1 MSEKIGLMES
11 VSLAVGGMVGGG
23 IFAVLGV
30 VAATAGTLAWLAFVA
45 SGLIAFCAG
54 YSFVRLNS
62 LLDDH
67 AGPITYVA
75 HFTGNTK
82 LAGMTG
88 WTFIIGYVGTMSLY
102 AYAFGGYF
110 VELVS
115 LKAVPAVG
123 LPLRPVVTLA
133 AVVVF
138 VGLNVL
144 GARSSGRTEDVL
156 VGLKV
161 LILLVFGVGGLYY
174 GYSTGKLTVGLSN
187 VGFGPLIAS
196 AIAFVAFEGWELLA
210 FDQDSIRDPEETV
223 RKAIYISIGFATFL
237 YIVVAVVTTNLV
249 DAQTIQQ
256 NAETSL
262 AIAARPFL
270 GSAGFLLIS
279 VAALFSTGSALNATL
294 FSAARLSK
302 KLVSNDFLPCE
313 LTSEGDEPV
322 RPLLVLGVL
331 TAGLS
336 VLGSLN
342 AISSFASLAFITL
355 FGAMSFLAFRHRG
368 GALPTTVIPAIGA
381 LGAAA
386 TIVAL
391 IYHLATTEPDVFG
404 TVLVLVVAVI
414 GIELLYFEREP
425 ILAEITDVERT
436 FEQ

>member
-1 MSEKIGLMES
+1 MSGKIGLTES
-11 VSLAVGGMVGGG
+11 ISLAVGGMVGGG

-30 VAATAGTLAWLAFVA
+30 VAATATTLAWLAFVA
-45 SGLIAFCAG
+45 SGLIAICAG
-54 YSFVRLNS
+54 YSFIRLNN
-62 LLDDH
+62 LIDVQ
-67 AGPITYVA
+67 AGPVTYVEC
-75 HFTGNTK
+75 FTGSTK

-88 WTFIIGYVGTMSLY
+88 WTFIIGYVGTLSLY

-110 VELVS
+110 VELVGMTS
-115 LKAVPAVG
+115 VPGVG
-123 LPLRPVVTLA
+123 MPLRPVVTLA

-144 GARSSGRTEDVL
+144 GARASGRTEDML

-174 GYSTGKLTVGLSN
+174 GYTTGKLTSGLSN
-187 VGFGPLIAS
+187 VGIGPLIAG

-210 FDQDSIRDPEETV
+210 FDQDNIRDPEETI

-237 YIVVAVVTTNLV
+237 YVMVAVVTTNLV
-249 DAQTIQQ
+249 NPSVIQQ
-256 NAETSL
+256 HAETSL

-279 VAALFSTGSALNATL
+279 MAALFSTGSALNATL

-302 KLVSNDFLPCE
+302 KLVTNDFLPCE

-322 RPLLVLGVL
+322 RPLLVLGGL

-355 FGAMSFLAFRHRG
+355 FGSMSYLAFGQRG
-368 GALPTTVIPAIGA
+368 DSLGTIVVPAVGA
-381 LGAAA
+381 LGAVASFAA
-386 TIVAL
+386 LT
-391 IYHLATTEPDVFG
+391 YHLATTEPGVFG
-404 TVLVLVVAVI
+404 TVVILVVAVM
-414 GIELLYFEREP
+414 GVELLYFEREP
-425 ILAEITDVERT
+425 IVDELHHLEEAM
-436 FEQ
+436 

>member
-1 MSEKIGLMES
+1 MSEKIGLTES

-30 VAATAGTLAWLAFVA
+30 VAATAATLAWLAFVA
-45 SGLIAFCAG
+45 SGLITICAG
-54 YSFVRLNS
+54 YSFVRLNN
-62 LLDDH
+62 LIDVQ
-67 AGPITYVA
+67 AGPVTYVER
-75 HFTGNTK
+75 FTGSTK

-115 LKAVPAVG
+115 ITSVSGVG
-123 LPLRPVVTLA
+123 LPMRPAVTLA

-144 GARSSGRTEDVL
+144 GARASGRTEDLL

-161 LILLVFGVGGLYY
+161 LILLVFGVGGLFY
-174 GYSTGKLTVGLSN
+174 GYTTGKLTSGLSN
-187 VGFGPLIAS
+187 VGVGPLIAG

-237 YIVVAVVTTNLV
+237 YVIVAVVTTNLV
-249 DAQTIQQ
+249 SPSVIQQ
-256 NAETSL
+256 HAETSL

-302 KLVSNDFLPCE
+302 KLVTNDFLPCE

-322 RPLLVLGVL
+322 RPLFVLGGL

-355 FGAMSFLAFRHRG
+355 FGSMSYLAFRQRG
-368 GALPTTVIPAIGA
+368 DALVTTVVPAVGT
-381 LGAAA
+381 LGAVA
-386 TIVAL
+386 TVVAL
-391 IYHLATTEPDVFG
+391 TYHLATTEPNVFG
-404 TVLVLVVAVI
+404 TVLVLVVIVI
-414 GIELLYFEREP
+414 GVELLYFEREP
-425 ILAEITDVERT
+425 ILEEIHHLEEAV
-436 FEQ
+436 

>member
-1 MSEKIGLMES
+1 MADQIGLVES
-11 VSLAVGGMVGGG
+11 VSIAVGGMVGGG

-30 VAATAGTLAWLAFVA
+30 VAATAGTLAWLSFVA

-62 LLDDH
+62 LLDAH
-67 AGPITYVA
+67 AGPITYVE
-75 HFTGNTK
+75 HYTGNTK

-110 VELVS
+110 VELVGVQ
-115 LKAVPAVG
+115 AVPEVG

-133 AVVVF
+133 AVMVF
-138 VGLNVL
+138 VGLNVF
-144 GARSSGRTEDVL
+144 GAHASGRTEDIL

-174 GYSTGKLTVGLSN
+174 GYTTGQLTAGFSN
-187 VGFGPLIAS
+187 LGVGPLIAG

-210 FDQDSIRDPEETV
+210 FDQNSIRNSEETIE
-223 RKAIYISIGFATFL
+223 KAIYISIGFATVL
-237 YIVVAVVTTNLV
+237 YVLVALVTTNLV
-249 DAQTIQQ
+249 GAQTIQQ
-256 NAETSL
+256 HAETAL

-279 VAALFSTGSALNATL
+279 LAAVFSTGSALNATL

-302 KLVSNDFLPCE
+302 KLVSNDFLPSE

-322 RPLLVLGVL
+322 RPLLTLGVL

-336 VLGSLN
+336 VFGSLN

-355 FGAMSFLAFRHRG
+355 FGAMSYLAFRQRAD
-368 GALPTTVIPAIGA
+368 ALVTAIVPAVGT
-381 LGAAA
+381 LGAGA
-386 TIVAL
+386 TIIAL
-391 IYHLATTEPDVFG
+391 VYHLATTEPSVFV
-404 TVLVLVVAVI
+404 TVLVLVAAVVTV
-414 GIELLYFEREP
+414 ELLYFEREP
-425 ILAEITDVERT
+425 LIEEVNELEETV
-436 FEQ
+436 

>member
-1 MSEKIGLMES
+1 MSEKIGLTES

-45 SGLIAFCAG
+45 SGVIAACAG
-54 YSFVRLNS
+54 YSFIRLNS
-62 LLDDH
+62 LFDVQ
-67 AGPITYVA
+67 AGPITYVERC
-75 HFTGNTK
+75 TGNTK

-110 VELVS
+110 VELVGIQS
-115 LKAVPAVG
+115 LPAIG

-133 AVVVF
+133 AVVIF

-144 GARSSGRTEDVL
+144 GARASGRTEDVL

-161 LILLVFGVGGLYY
+161 VILLVFGVGGLYY
-174 GYSTGKLTVGLSN
+174 GYTTGKLTTGLSN
-187 VGFGPLIAS
+187 VGIGPLIAG

-237 YIVVAVVTTNLV
+237 YIIVAVVTTNLV
-249 DAQTIQQ
+249 SPSVIQQ

-270 GSAGFLLIS
+270 GSVGFLLIS

-302 KLVSNDFLPCE
+302 KLVANDFLPCE
-313 LTSEGDEPV
+313 LTGEGDEPV
-322 RPLLVLGVL
+322 RPLLVLGGL

-342 AISSFASLAFITL
+342 AISSFASLSFITL
-355 FGAMSFLAFRHRG
+355 FGAMSYLAFRHRG
-368 GALPTTVIPAIGA
+368 DAFATTVVPAVGA
-381 LGAAA
+381 LGAVATVAA
-386 TIVAL
+386 LT
-391 IYHLATTEPDVFG
+391 YHLATTEPGVFV

-414 GIELLYFEREP
+414 GVELLYFERES
-425 ILAEITDVERT
+425 ILAEVQEIEDLV
-436 FEQ
+436 